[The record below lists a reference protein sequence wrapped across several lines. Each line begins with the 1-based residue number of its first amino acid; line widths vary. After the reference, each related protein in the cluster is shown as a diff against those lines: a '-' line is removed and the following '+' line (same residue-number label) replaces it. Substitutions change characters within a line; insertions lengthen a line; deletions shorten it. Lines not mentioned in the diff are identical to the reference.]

1 MPSYADLYA
10 AYLARARY
18 EAEQQEIQRLKRE
31 YFERQERIRAANRL
45 ARAMRQFRYPEY
57 EIYIVR
63 QNHEDQEMEVDQENR
78 VPKMEHK
85 EQAARNGEESFA
97 NVETEPKV
105 PNAQPEVEK
114 PAKPASS
121 EVQAAPEAPKTVR
134 IPIVDL
140 SEADKPKA
148 RLKAPESDTESQT
161 SSLSMLDRL
170 RQQSEAL
177 IVPAD
182 EAAPASKEKG
192 KEEQEWVH
200 MEKQ

>member
-10 AYLARARY
+10 AQLARARY

-31 YFERQERIRAANRL
+31 YFERQERSRAANRL
-45 ARAMRQFRYPEY
+45 ARAMTQCRYPEY

-63 QNHEDQEMEVDQENR
+63 HDDQEMEVDQEDR
-78 VPKMEHK
+78 VPETEHK
-85 EQAARNGEESFA
+85 ELAAENGEESLA
-97 NVETEPKV
+97 KVETETEVPK
-105 PNAQPEVEK
+105 AQPEAETT
-114 PAKPASS
+114 AKPAPS
-121 EVQAAPEAPKTVR
+121 EVQAVTEASKTVR
-134 IPIVDL
+134 IPIIDL
-140 SEADKPKA
+140 SETGKPKA
-148 RLKAPESDTESQT
+148 RPKAPESDTESQT
-161 SSLSMLDRL
+161 SSLSMLERL

-182 EAAPASKEKG
+182 EAAPESKEKV